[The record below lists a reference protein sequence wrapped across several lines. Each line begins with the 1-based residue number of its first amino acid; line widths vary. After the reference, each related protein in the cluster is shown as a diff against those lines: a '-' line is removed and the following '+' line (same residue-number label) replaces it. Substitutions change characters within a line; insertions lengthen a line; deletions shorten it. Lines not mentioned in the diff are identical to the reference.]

1 MKTLIVYFSQTGFTQ
16 KYTEWLAE
24 ALGGTAV
31 TMKEASKKED
41 SFFNDYDAIIFGS
54 WLSMEK
60 IAKADWFTSR
70 IDKWKGKKLAIFG
83 VGASPAE
90 YSGIQGILDKTLTDE
105 QKKYAR
111 AFYCVGGLCYEKMSF
126 GSKMLMKT
134 FAAMLKSKKNKS
146 EADKAMIEHVA
157 SSCDNTDKKYIEPI
171 VAYING

>member
-16 KYTEWLAE
+16 KYAEWLAE
-24 ALGGTAV
+24 ALDGTTI

-41 SFFNDYDAIIFGS
+41 NFFNDFDAIIFGS

-70 IDKWKGKKLAIFG
+70 MDKWKGKKLAIFG

-90 YSGIQGILDKTLTDE
+90 YSGIQGILDKVLNDD
-105 QKKYAR
+105 QKKIAK
-111 AFYCVGGLCYEKMSF
+111 AFYCVGGLSYEKMSF

-134 FAAMLKSKKNKS
+134 FAAMLKGKKNKT
-146 EADKAMIEHVA
+146 ETDKAMIEHVA
-157 SSCDNTDKKYIEPI
+157 SSCDFSDKKYIEPI
-171 VAYING
+171 VAYIKG